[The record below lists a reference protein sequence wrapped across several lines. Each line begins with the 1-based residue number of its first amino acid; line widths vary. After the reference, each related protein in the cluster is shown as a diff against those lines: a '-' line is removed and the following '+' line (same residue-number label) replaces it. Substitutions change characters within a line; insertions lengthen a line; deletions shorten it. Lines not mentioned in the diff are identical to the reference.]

1 MNIDYSSFT
10 CLEYAAVL
18 ELSTNRE
25 MSKSESG
32 SPQTFRIIDA
42 SLNRAAEGL
51 RFLEDA
57 ARFVLNDAAL
67 TEQLKAIRHEII
79 TGDWQFH
86 RQLIQSRD
94 SQGDVGINIEVEGGK
109 DKKSLASA
117 VVANSR
123 RVQEALRTLE
133 EVAKID
139 AGEFPL
145 NSEKLQRA
153 RFAMYTIEKNLISR
167 LLRQDKAE
175 KIKGLY
181 AIIDTPSLK
190 GRSHL
195 KVADK
200 VIRGGAKVIQ
210 LRDKTTKKKDL
221 LPIAQ
226 ALSDLCKAN
235 GALFIM
241 NDNLDI
247 ALAVGADGLHIGQED
262 LSVSA
267 ARKLAPL
274 DMIIGCSVFNAEQ
287 AKQAVADGAD
297 YVAVGT
303 IFATPSKDTVVLGME
318 PLMQVKQAVA
328 VPVVAIGGINLNNL
342 TEVKKAGADSI
353 AVIGAVLGADSPEKA
368 ARELINKFEE

>member
-1 MNIDYSSFT
+1 
-10 CLEYAAVL
+10 
-18 ELSTNRE
+18 

-32 SPQTFRIIDA
+32 FPQTFRIIDA

-51 RFLEDA
+51 RFLEDT
-57 ARFVLNDAAL
+57 ARFLLNDAPL

-79 TGDWQFH
+79 TGDWPFH
-86 RQLIQSRD
+86 QQLIQSRD
-94 SQGDVGINIEVEGGK
+94 SQGDVGVNIEVESGNN
-109 DKKSLASA
+109 KKSLVSA

-133 EVAKID
+133 EVAKIE
-139 AGEFPL
+139 GGILPVS
-145 NSEKLQRA
+145 SEKLQA
-153 RFAMYTIEKNLISR
+153 SRFAMYTIEKNLLSR
-167 LLRQDKAE
+167 LLRQDKKE

-181 AIIDTPSLK
+181 AIIDTQSLK
-190 GRSHL
+190 GRSHIEI
-195 KVADK
+195 AGEI
-200 VIRGGAKVIQ
+200 IRGGAKIIQ

-226 ALSDLCKAN
+226 TLSDLCKGN
-235 GALFIM
+235 GVLFIM
-241 NDNLDI
+241 NDNLDV

-262 LSVSA
+262 LSVDA

-274 DMIIGCSVFNAEQ
+274 DMIIGCSVFNVEQ
-287 AKQAVADGAD
+287 ARQAVAAGAD
-297 YVAVGT
+297 YVAVGA
-303 IFATPSKDTVVLGME
+303 IFPTPSKDTAVLGLE
-318 PLMQVKQAVA
+318 PLRQVKQAVA

>member
-1 MNIDYSSFT
+1 
-10 CLEYAAVL
+10 
-18 ELSTNRE
+18 

-32 SPQTFRIIDA
+32 PPQTFRIIDA

-51 RFLEDA
+51 RFLEDT

-67 TEQLKAIRHEII
+67 TEQLKTIRHEII
-79 TGDWQFH
+79 TGDWPFH
-86 RQLIQSRD
+86 QQLIQSRD

-133 EVAKID
+133 EVAKIE
-139 AGEFPL
+139 GGVLPVS
-145 NSEKLQRA
+145 SEKLQQA

-167 LLRQDKAE
+167 LLRQNKTE

-181 AIIDTPSLK
+181 AIIDTQSLR
-190 GRSHL
+190 GRDPL
-195 KVADK
+195 EITRQ

-235 GALFIM
+235 DALFIM
-241 NDNLDI
+241 NDNLDV

-262 LSVSA
+262 LSVGA
-267 ARKLAPL
+267 ARKLVPL
-274 DMIIGCSVFNAEQ
+274 DMIIGCSVFNAGQ
-287 AKQAVADGAD
+287 AKQAVADEAD
-297 YVAVGT
+297 YVAVGA
-303 IFATPSKDTVVLGME
+303 IFPTPSKDTVVLDLE
-318 PLMQVKQAVA
+318 PLRKVKLAVT

>member
-1 MNIDYSSFT
+1 
-10 CLEYAAVL
+10 
-18 ELSTNRE
+18 

-51 RFLEDA
+51 RFLEDT
-57 ARFVLNDAAL
+57 ARFILNDAAL

-79 TGDWQFH
+79 TGDWPFH
-86 RQLIQSRD
+86 QQLIQSRD
-94 SQGDVGINIEVEGGK
+94 SQRDVGVNIEVEGGK

-133 EVAKID
+133 EVAKIE
-139 AGEFPL
+139 GGVLPL
-145 NSEKLQRA
+145 SSEKLQQA

-167 LLRQDKAE
+167 LLRQDKTE

-181 AIIDTPSLK
+181 AIIDTQSLK
-190 GRSHL
+190 GRDTMEVTRQVL
-195 KVADK
+195 
-200 VIRGGAKVIQ
+200 RGGAKIIQ
-210 LRDKTTKKKDL
+210 LRDKTAAKKDL
-221 LPIAQ
+221 LPLAQ
-226 ALSDLCKAN
+226 SLCNLCKEN

-247 ALAVGADGLHIGQED
+247 ALAAGADGLHVGQED
-262 LSVSA
+262 LSVAA

-274 DMIIGCSVFNAEQ
+274 DMIIGCSVFNAAQ

-297 YVAVGT
+297 YVAVGA
-303 IFATPSKDTVVLGME
+303 IFPTPSKDTLVLGLE
-318 PLMQVKQAVA
+318 PLRQVKQAVS
-328 VPVVAIGGINLNNL
+328 VPVVAIGGINLDNL

-353 AVIGAVLGADSPEKA
+353 AVIGAVLGAASPEKA
-368 ARELINKFEE
+368 AHELINKFEE

>member
-1 MNIDYSSFT
+1 
-10 CLEYAAVL
+10 
-18 ELSTNRE
+18 

-32 SPQTFRIIDA
+32 SPQTLRIIDA

-51 RFLEDA
+51 RFLEDT
-57 ARFVLNDAAL
+57 ARFLLNDAVL

-79 TGDWQFH
+79 TGDWSFH
-86 RQLIQSRD
+86 QQMIQSRD
-94 SQGDVGINIEVEGGK
+94 SQGDVGTNIEVAGGR
-109 DKKSLASA
+109 DKKILASA

-133 EVAKID
+133 EVAKIE
-139 AGEFPL
+139 GGGLPL
-145 NSEKLQRA
+145 DSSKLQA
-153 RFAMYTIEKNLISR
+153 SRFAMYAIEKKLLSR
-167 LLRQDKAE
+167 LLRQDKTE

-181 AIIDTPSLK
+181 AIIDTQSLK

-195 KVADK
+195 EVAGA

-226 ALSDLCKAN
+226 SLADLCKIN

-247 ALAVGADGLHIGQED
+247 ALAAGADGLHIGQED
-262 LSVSA
+262 LSVGA

-297 YVAVGT
+297 YVAVGA
-303 IFATPSKDTVVLGME
+303 IFPTPSKDTVVLGLE
-318 PLMQVKQAVA
+318 PLRQVKQAVA
-328 VPVVAIGGINLNNL
+328 VPMVAIGGINLNNL
-342 TEVKKAGADSI
+342 TEVKKAGADSV
-353 AVIGAVLGADSPEKA
+353 AVIGAILGTDSPENA

>member
-1 MNIDYSSFT
+1 
-10 CLEYAAVL
+10 
-18 ELSTNRE
+18 

-32 SPQTFRIIDA
+32 SSQTFRIIDA

-51 RFLEDA
+51 RFLEDT

-67 TEQLKAIRHEII
+67 TEQLKTIRHEII
-79 TGDWQFH
+79 TGDWPFH
-86 RQLIQSRD
+86 QQLIQSRD

-133 EVAKID
+133 EVAKIE
-139 AGEFPL
+139 GGILPL
-145 NSEKLQRA
+145 SAERLQQA
-153 RFAMYTIEKNLISR
+153 RFAMYTIEKNLLSR
-167 LLRQDKAE
+167 LLRQDKTE

-181 AIIDTPSLK
+181 AIIDTQSLS
-190 GRSHL
+190 GRYP
-195 KVADK
+195 VEITRQI
-200 VIRGGAKVIQ
+200 IRGGAKVIQ
-210 LRDKTTKKKDL
+210 LRDKTTKKKDM
-221 LPIAQ
+221 LPVAQ
-226 ALSDLCKAN
+226 SLSDLCKAN

-274 DMIIGCSVFNAEQ
+274 DMIIGCSVFNVEQ

-297 YVAVGT
+297 YVAVGA
-303 IFATPSKDTVVLGME
+303 IFPTPSKDTLVLGLE
-318 PLMQVKQAVA
+318 PLRQVKQAVS

>member
-1 MNIDYSSFT
+1 
-10 CLEYAAVL
+10 
-18 ELSTNRE
+18 

-32 SPQTFRIIDA
+32 SSQTFRIIDA

-51 RFLEDA
+51 RFLEDT

-67 TEQLKAIRHEII
+67 TEQLKTIRHEII
-79 TGDWQFH
+79 TGDWPFH
-86 RQLIQSRD
+86 QQLIQSRD

-117 VVANSR
+117 VVANSH

-133 EVAKID
+133 EVAKIE
-139 AGEFPL
+139 GGILPL
-145 NSEKLQRA
+145 SAERLQQA
-153 RFAMYTIEKNLISR
+153 RFAMYTIEKNLLSR
-167 LLRQDKAE
+167 LLRQDKTE

-181 AIIDTPSLK
+181 AIIDTQSLK
-190 GRSHL
+190 GRDP
-195 KVADK
+195 VA
-200 VIRGGAKVIQ
+200 VTLQIIRGGAKVIQ

-226 ALSDLCKAN
+226 ALTNLCKEN
-235 GALFIM
+235 RSLFIM

-247 ALAVGADGLHIGQED
+247 ALAAGADGLHIGQED
-262 LSVSA
+262 LSVGA
-267 ARKLAPL
+267 ARKLVPL
-274 DMIIGCSVFNAEQ
+274 DMIIGCSVFNAAQ
-287 AKQAVADGAD
+287 ARQAVADGAD
-297 YVAVGT
+297 YVAVGA
-303 IFATPSKDTVVLGME
+303 IFPTPSKDTLVLGLE
-318 PLMQVKQAVA
+318 PLRQVKQAVS

-342 TEVKKAGADSI
+342 PGVKKAGADSI

>member
-1 MNIDYSSFT
+1 
-10 CLEYAAVL
+10 
-18 ELSTNRE
+18 

-51 RFLEDA
+51 RFLEDT
-57 ARFVLNDAAL
+57 ARFLLNDAAL

-79 TGDWQFH
+79 TGDWPFH
-86 RQLIQSRD
+86 QQLIQSRD
-94 SQGDVGINIEVEGGK
+94 SQGDVGVNIEVEGGK

-133 EVAKID
+133 EVAKIE
-139 AGEFPL
+139 GGVFPVS
-145 NSEKLQRA
+145 SEKLQA
-153 RFAMYTIEKNLISR
+153 SRFAMYTIEKNLLSR
-167 LLRQDKAE
+167 LLRQDKTE

-181 AIIDTPSLK
+181 AIVDTASLK
-190 GRSHL
+190 GRSHV
-195 KVADK
+195 KIAGEI
-200 VIRGGAKVIQ
+200 IRGGAKVIQ

-221 LPIAQ
+221 LTIAQ
-226 ALSDLCKAN
+226 ALSDLCKTN

-241 NDNLDI
+241 NDNLDV

-262 LSVSA
+262 LSVTA
-267 ARKLAPL
+267 AGKLAPL
-274 DMIIGCSVFNAEQ
+274 DMIIGCSVFNAAQ

-297 YVAVGT
+297 YVAVGA
-303 IFATPSKDTVVLGME
+303 IFPTPSKDTVVLGLE
-318 PLMQVKQAVA
+318 PLRQVKQAVA

-342 TEVKKAGADSI
+342 TEVRMAGADSI
-353 AVIGAVLGADSPEKA
+353 AVIGALLGADSPEKA

>member
-1 MNIDYSSFT
+1 
-10 CLEYAAVL
+10 
-18 ELSTNRE
+18 

-51 RFLEDA
+51 RFLEDT
-57 ARFVLNDAAL
+57 ARFVLNDASL

-79 TGDWQFH
+79 TGDWPFH
-86 RQLIQSRD
+86 QQLIQSRD
-94 SQGDVGINIEVEGGK
+94 SQGDVGINIEVAGGK
-109 DKKSLASA
+109 DKKSLSSA
-117 VVANSR
+117 IVANSR

-133 EVAKID
+133 EVAKIEG
-139 AGEFPL
+139 GEFPL
-145 NSEKLQRA
+145 SSEKLQQA

-167 LLRQDKAE
+167 LLRQDKTE

-181 AIIDTPSLK
+181 AIIDTQSLK
-190 GRSHL
+190 GRDSL
-195 KVADK
+195 EITRQ

-210 LRDKTTKKKDL
+210 LRDKTMKKKGL

-226 ALSDLCKAN
+226 ALTNLCKEN

-247 ALAVGADGLHIGQED
+247 ALAAGADGLHIGQED

-274 DMIIGCSVFNAEQ
+274 DMIIGCSVFNAAQ

-297 YVAVGT
+297 YVAVGA
-303 IFATPSKDTVVLGME
+303 IFPTPSKDTVVLGLE
-318 PLMQVKQAVA
+318 PLRQVKQAVA